1 MHGFFYM
8 NKKDLKKI
16 GEITREHG
24 YKGKVVLSISP
35 DLNAILNKTITI
47 WIEEMGL
54 MTPYKLTNIQELK
67 KNKFILELLNVKH
80 EKSQKLIRKKVYV
93 DPTEFPED
101 NDHFINDEKIVN
113 YKIFDQEKKYIGVVS
128 DHIHLP
134 NNELI
139 QTYIDEKEVLIP
151 FHKETT
157 IQIDQISKEIH
168 INIPEGLLAIY
179 LDEK

>member
-1 MHGFFYM
+1 M

-35 DLNAILNKTITI
+35 DFNTILDKTITI

-67 KNKFILELLNVKH
+67 KNKFILELLNVNH
-80 EKSQKLIRKKVYV
+80 EKSQKLIRKNVYA

-101 NDHFINDEKIVN
+101 NNPFNSIEHIVN
-113 YKIFDQEKKYIGVVS
+113 YKIFDQEKKYIGDVN
-128 DHIHLP
+128 DHIKLP

-139 QTYIDEKEVLIP
+139 QTYIDQQEVLIP

-157 IQIDQISKEIH
+157 IQIDHISKEIH